1 MNILISERQV
11 SFFTPVE
18 QPEEGCLASMAN
30 IADSYLSFGN
40 QVALVTVPEQK
51 TNNSFGTTLHIKSNS
66 WVTTMSKVV
75 TMILTLGLLP
85 LLALVIKTIDRCTHQ
100 YHWTSNSNSPSIP
113 PFQDISA
120 QTEETSQVPANTQ
133 IPVTQLESSI
143 DVFDLEIDLRRER
156 IPPYDR
162 TTWDDINEDTIRL
175 FNEFLQ
181 LEEAREVHQPLEPDN
196 TANNAQELNQ
206 STIDAAANRPLV
218 NEGIQ
223 VENEWNATEDTIRL
237 FNEFQQL
244 LEAREVHQPLELD
257 NTVNA
262 AQELNQ
268 PTIDAAANRPL
279 VNEGIQV
286 ENEAY
291 WWREVASAELEYDPI
306 RMETSSRS
314 GSNTSNWLYTATEL
328 VERFDR
334 RGWNEQRSLNERFQ
348 PFRDLVAA
356 TKAALPER
364 ELAELEFQYPEVLTG
379 AKLPRIWLIVAGKL
393 LEKFEACP
401 PNADQRGLRMRVQT
415 FKDIIIGLRARLQ
428 AQRQFRSS
436 GNLPS

>member
-223 VENEWNATEDTIRL
+223 VENE
-237 FNEFQQL
+237 
-244 LEAREVHQPLELD
+244 
-257 NTVNA
+257 
-262 AQELNQ
+262 
-268 PTIDAAANRPL
+268 
-279 VNEGIQV
+279 
-286 ENEAY
+286 AY

-436 GNLPS
+436 